1 MGFSKNRIKKI
12 FKNKVQTKK
21 IFKKERKDRKE
32 RKRVKKNTFRN
43 NKINI
48 RNKSIKQYRKRIAKK
63 KRKNYIQYGGNSNS
77 YSVEISKKLNT
88 FMKKGNREPSK
99 VDDPELK
106 YYNFDFILPNEP
118 AHQKILKS
126 SDIEEEFNKKAKTDR
141 EIEEKER
148 EEKEREEKEDKNY
161 IKKDIEK
168 ATRKSIEES
177 GKTCEPQ
184 VFLWNG
190 KGPPVVFT
198 DSCGDNN
205 EPGMW
210 MQHIFNSV

>member
-21 IFKKERKDRKE
+21 INKKEKKV
-32 RKRVKKNTFRN
+32 RKRAKKNTFRN

-63 KRKNYIQYGGNSNS
+63 KRKNYIKGGGNSNL
-77 YSVEISKKLNT
+77 YNDNIYKNLNT

-106 YYNFDFILPNEP
+106 YYNFDFILTDEKGHQQILDSSIIENEF
-118 AHQKILKS
+118 
-126 SDIEEEFNKKAKTDR
+126 DEKAKTDEER
-141 EIEEKER
+141 EEEKEKIKD
-148 EEKEREEKEDKNY
+148 EIKN
-161 IKKDIEK
+161 DIDGS
-168 ATRKSIEES
+168 TRKNIED
-177 GKTCEPQ
+177 GAKTCEPQ

-190 KGPPVVFT
+190 KTPVVFT
-198 DSCGDNN
+198 DSCGDDR
-205 EPGMW
+205 EQDRW